1 MPRNFTIPAGG
12 NRSGHYV
19 YEFEIDKAF
28 FDLFEESEIKE
39 GNLEAVVEVD
49 RDSTHA
55 DIVFRITGNVRIS
68 CDRCLGEFDH
78 TMDCSNRL
86 LVSYGSERDESDPEI
101 ITLPHDDNELDLKQY
116 LYEFIH
122 LALPIRR
129 THPDDANG
137 NSTCDPVMLEKLSEH
152 LVDGEAGENRWEE
165 LRKLRLTI
173 KKKVKWH
180 IQT

>member
-1 MPRNFTIPAGG
+1 MPRKFTIPVGG
-12 NRSGHYV
+12 NRKGHYV
-19 YEFEIDKAF
+19 YEFEIDKEF

-39 GNLEAVVEVD
+39 GLLEAVVDVD

-55 DIVFRITGNVRIS
+55 DIGFRIKGIVRIC

-78 TMDCSNRL
+78 PVDCSNRL
-86 LVSYGSERDESDPEI
+86 LVRYGSERDDSDPDI
-101 ITLPHDDNELDLKQY
+101 ITLPHEENELDLKQY

-137 NSTCDPVMLEKLSEH
+137 NSTCDPVMLGKLREH
-152 LVDGEAGENRWEE
+152 LVDDEAGENPGWEE
-165 LRKLRLTI
+165 LRKLMNDN
-173 KKKVKWH
+173 
-180 IQT
+180 